1 MLSSTAVLPQPSAGA
16 GAGSRRQATP
26 VTGALCRVTKGAATP
41 ENQQKDFCSAYR
53 NLEFSGWHSADVLAT
68 SIPVTAAPYH
78 SSGVQFGTL
87 ERKAMP
93 WKEQLCP
100 KTGRRC

>member
-41 ENQQKDFCSAYR
+41 ENQHKDFCSAYR
-53 NLEFSGWHSADVLAT
+53 NLEFSN
-68 SIPVTAAPYH
+68 
-78 SSGVQFGTL
+78 SSMVGILQMF
-87 ERKAMP
+87 
-93 WKEQLCP
+93 
-100 KTGRRC
+100 